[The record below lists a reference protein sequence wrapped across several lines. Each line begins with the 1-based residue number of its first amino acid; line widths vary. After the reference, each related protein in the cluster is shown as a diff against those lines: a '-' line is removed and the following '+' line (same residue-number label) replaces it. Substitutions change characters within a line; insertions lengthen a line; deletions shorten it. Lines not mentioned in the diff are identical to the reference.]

1 MGKVNKHG
9 LKMKNLK
16 KAASATKGLEG
27 WASPWY
33 IQLSYDT
40 EDGGIITTP
49 HYDLGQWEYAQ
60 FHSPTIVDIANISDP
75 MTMQEIANMI
85 YNDISERGCAERL

>member
-1 MGKVNKHG
+1 MAKTNTHG
-9 LKMKNLK
+9 LKMQNLK

-40 EDGGIITTP
+40 EDGEIIATP
-49 HYDLGQWEYAQ
+49 HYDLGHWEHNQ

-75 MTMQEIANMI
+75 MTMQEIADMI
-85 YNDISERGCAERL
+85 YNELTERGRA